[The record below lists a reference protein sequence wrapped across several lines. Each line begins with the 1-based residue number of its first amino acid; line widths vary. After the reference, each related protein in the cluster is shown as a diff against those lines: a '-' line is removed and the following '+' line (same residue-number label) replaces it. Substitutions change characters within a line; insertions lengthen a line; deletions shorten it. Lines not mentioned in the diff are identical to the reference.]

1 MAQYANPNQF
11 GAPMGDNDGGYM
23 EQVRLDLPSTSF
35 QSISDIQ
42 VIDFGV

>member
-23 EQVRLDLPSTSF
+23 EQVRALGESLETN
-35 QSISDIQ
+35 
-42 VIDFGV
+42 